1 MAELAFSPASAT
13 ALLRRRGGAA
23 LSRATFGASPL
34 AASVVGQSPVG
45 AAVWNGR
52 GSTSASSFLAP
63 PVVGVRSRLS
73 GATPPRLWSRPLASV
88 SGGAPQ
94 PPSASLHSTAV
105 PATSSS
111 NGGGSTPPATASS
124 PAAATTT
131 AAAVPALT
139 FQDSISRLQAYW
151 ASHGCLLMQPH
162 NAEVGAGTFNPATF
176 LRALGPEPW
185 RAAYAEPSVR
195 PDDARYGENPNR
207 VAQHT
212 QFQVV
217 IKPAPADAQALLLG
231 SYAALGIDTAAHD
244 VRFVEDNWA
253 SPALGA
259 WGLGWEVWL
268 DGMEITQF
276 TYFQAAGGAPLDAV
290 SLEITYGL
298 ERILMRQQGV
308 SHFKDIAFGGGGQVR
323 GDSDTPS
330 ATTAVTTYGDVW
342 MQSEVEMSG
351 YYLDVANVE
360 RTAAFFDAYE
370 AESRALLDA
379 QLPLPAYTFLVKASH
394 VFNVLDARGAVG
406 VTERAR
412 FFGRMRKLAR
422 DVAKMWVERRE
433 ALGFPLLKSG
443 TFPLLPE
450 DAAGDDDGS
459 AETAD
464 PPVSLPAVGATATLV
479 FEVGTEELPAG
490 VVTSVIPQFESRM
503 RSALDGLGLPYGSVS
518 VDATPRRLA
527 ATVSDVATRTP
538 DVVREV
544 RGPPA
549 RIAFDEEGAP
559 TKAAVGFLRSN
570 GVTDIAAAEQRDGY
584 LWLSVAEAGVDT
596 VTVLGPALEAAVS
609 GLSFTKVMRWNN
621 SGASFSR
628 PVRSLLALLGTQVVA
643 VRFAGVVANR
653 LVYGLRDSSGAPV
666 ATTVAAADDYP
677 AALSDVG
684 VVLSTA
690 DRRARIAAGVAEVA
704 AAAGGVVPAAYLDGE
719 LMDEVVHLVENPL
732 PVRGTFDAAFLDLPA
747 DVLITV
753 MRKHQRYFP
762 VEDLTSPGKLLP
774 AFVTVGNG
782 NPALFDEA
790 AVREGN
796 EAVLRARYADAAFFY
811 AKDTAEGVTLASFVP
826 SLEGLTFQEQAGSML
841 DKTHRVVALVPQLA
855 AALPS
860 PLAAS
865 DVADATA
872 AARLCK
878 ADLATSLVVEFT
890 SLAGVMGRHYAS
902 LTGEVSAGAATAIYE
917 AVLPRSATDDLPATP
932 AGVLLAVADRLDSL
946 VALFAVGCAPTST
959 ADPYALRRAALG
971 VLSTLRSSDT
981 ALSLSVAVAAAA
993 DVVGTADATA
1003 VVPDV
1008 LSFLSR
1014 RLGTALVDDG
1024 LPPDIVRAVLAAGAA
1039 DNPAAAAA
1047 TASELAGVRGG
1058 GGKPAA
1064 ALNDALATHARPARL
1079 VASPKA
1085 AAELAAAA
1093 EAGSPTE
1100 DSAAVLTDPAEVALL
1115 DAVARAEVAVAEAA
1129 GVADVVAAMGG
1140 CKDPVDAFF
1149 DNVMVMADE
1158 LDVRRAR
1165 LQLCARV
1172 AALPRGWFD
1181 PAELQGV

>member
-13 ALLRRRGGAA
+13 ALLRHRGGAA
-23 LSRATFGASPL
+23 LSRAAL
-34 AASVVGQSPVG
+34 G
-45 AAVWNGR
+45 AA
-52 GSTSASSFLAP
+52 
-63 PVVGVRSRLS
+63 
-73 GATPPRLWSRPLASV
+73 
-88 SGGAPQ
+88 
-94 PPSASLHSTAV
+94 
-105 PATSSS
+105 
-111 NGGGSTPPATASS
+111 
-124 PAAATTT
+124 PAATLSVGGRSPT
-131 AAAVPALT
+131 
-139 FQDSISRLQAYW
+139 YW

-308 SHFKDIAFGGGGQVR
+308 SHFKDIAFGGGGGPV
-323 GDSDTPS
+323 GGGGSNAAS
-330 ATTAVTTYGDVW
+330 AAPVATYGDVW

-450 DAAGDDDGS
+450 DAVADDDDGS
-459 AETAD
+459 
-464 PPVSLPAVGATATLV
+464 PAAANTPASSPALGTTETLV

-490 VVTSVIPQFESRM
+490 VVTSVITQFEARV
-503 RSALDGLGLPYGSVS
+503 RSALDGLGLPYGTVT

-527 ATVSDVATRTP
+527 ATVMEVATRTP

-549 RIAFDEEGAP
+549 RIAFDAEGAP
-559 TKAAVGFLRSN
+559 TKAAAGFLRSN
-570 GVTDIAAAEQRDGY
+570 GVTDIGAAEQRDGY
-584 LWLSVAEAGVDT
+584 LWLSVAEAGVDA
-596 VTVLGPALEAAVS
+596 VAVLGPALEAAVS

-628 PVRSLLALLGTQVVA
+628 PVRSLLALLGTEVVA
-643 VRFAGVVANR
+643 VRYAGVAADR
-653 LVYGLRDSSGAPV
+653 LVYGLRDSSGVPV
-666 ATTVAAADDYP
+666 AASVAAADDYSK
-677 AALSDVG
+677 ALSGVG

-690 DRRARIAAGVAEVA
+690 ERRARITAGVAEVA
-704 AAAGGVVPAAYLDGE
+704 AAAGGVVPPAYLDGE

-732 PVRGTFDAAFLDLPA
+732 PVRGTFDAAFLGLPA

-762 VEDLTSPGKLLP
+762 VEDPASPGTLLP

-782 NPALFDEA
+782 NPSLFDEG

-826 SLEGLTFQEQAGSML
+826 SLAGLTFQEKAGSML
-841 DKTHRVVALVPQLA
+841 DKTHRVTALVPRLA

-872 AARLCK
+872 AAGLCK
-878 ADLATSLVVEFT
+878 ADLGTALVVEFT

-917 AVLPRSATDDLPATP
+917 AVLPRSAADDLPATP

-946 VALFAVGCAPTST
+946 VALFAVGCAPTSA

-971 VLSTLRSSDT
+971 VLSTLRASGT
-981 ALSLSVAVAAAA
+981 AVSLADAVAAAA
-993 DVVGTADATA
+993 DVVGTPAAA
-1003 VVPDV
+1003 AAVPDV
-1008 LSFLSR
+1008 LAFLSR
-1014 RLGTALVDDG
+1014 RLATALADDG
-1024 LPPDIVRAVLAAGAA
+1024 LPPDIVRAVLAAGGA

-1047 TASELAGVRGG
+1047 TAADLAGLRGG
-1058 GGKPAA
+1058 GGGGDAAA
-1064 ALNDALATHARPARL
+1064 ALDNALATHARPARL
-1079 VASPKA
+1079 VASP
-1085 AAELAAAA
+1085 AAAA
-1093 EAGSPTE
+1093 ALDAAAAAPTE
-1100 DSAAVLTDPAEVALL
+1100 AADDPAAVLTAPVEVALL
-1115 DAVARAEVAVAEAA
+1115 DAVARAEAAVAAAA
-1129 GVADVVAAMGG
+1129 GVADVVAAMGAV
-1140 CKDPVDAFF
+1140 KAPVDAFF
-1149 DNVMVMADE
+1149 DAVMVMAD
-1158 LDVRRAR
+1158 DPAVRAAR
-1165 LQLCARV
+1165 LGLCARV